1 MRFYQAY
8 VANAQGTIH
17 VSVNILICTLQPV
30 QQQVKICVSECTY
43 MFWGDL
49 TSLILSFFFLSRIQG
64 SLGHPPLAA
73 ICPSIRRIINEYQQ
87 IRIVF
92 LNQEV
97 LQSLMNALK
106 PFP

>member
-1 MRFYQAY
+1 MSVHFYQAY

-49 TSLILSFFFLSRIQG
+49 TSLILPFFFD
-64 SLGHPPLAA
+64 H
-73 ICPSIRRIINEYQQ
+73 EYKVLWVILLLQQ
-87 IRIVF
+87 YVH
-92 LNQEV
+92 
-97 LQSLMNALK
+97 QSEE
-106 PFP
+106 